1 MQQNHTSTIR
11 GLNIAVIV
19 LAALSLIASA
29 IIFSVLE
36 NSKGLLY
43 DYMSSE
49 EYLLYEYDYGF
60 DYDDPWDDGYG
71 HRGSGYHAGLGTVAP
86 LITAHAAP
94 VSSYQYGYQP
104 DSRMAL
110 DLALGIIN
118 GLLIWEMIASVAMLV
133 FGILSLVRTGKP
145 EQLKQIMVFGIL
157 GAVISFLAGHIIL
170 TVIFAVSAVM
180 ANKDKN
186 ALAPM
191 APTTPVPPQ
200 GPYPF

>member
-1 MQQNHTSTIR
+1 
-11 GLNIAVIV
+11 
-19 LAALSLIASA
+19 
-29 IIFSVLE
+29 
-36 NSKGLLY
+36 
-43 DYMSSE
+43 
-49 EYLLYEYDYGF
+49 
-60 DYDDPWDDGYG
+60 
-71 HRGSGYHAGLGTVAP
+71 
-86 LITAHAAP
+86 
-94 VSSYQYGYQP
+94 
-104 DSRMAL
+104 MAL

-170 TVIFAVSAVM
+170 TVIFTVSAVM

-186 ALAPM
+186 ALVPM